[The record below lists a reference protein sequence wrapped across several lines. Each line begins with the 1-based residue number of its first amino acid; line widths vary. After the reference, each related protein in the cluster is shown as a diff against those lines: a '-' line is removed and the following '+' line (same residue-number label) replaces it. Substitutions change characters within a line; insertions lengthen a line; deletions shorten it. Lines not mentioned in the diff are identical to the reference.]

1 MAKLCH
7 AERNSLG
14 LPIKLS
20 SIRRFFKL
28 PFLRWVPEYQQ
39 PGVVRA
45 DLLAG
50 LTGAVVVLP
59 QGIAFA
65 LLAGMPPHYGLY
77 AAMVPCITAALFGS
91 SRLMVTGPANAISLT
106 TMALI
111 APLAIPESQHYVALV
126 LTLSFLIGAIQIAL
140 GLGGAGKW
148 VEKVPHSVI
157 VGFTAGAA
165 VLIINSQV
173 GTLLGIEIN
182 RGTNVLDTI
191 GQSMSAIKNGQWRP
205 EVLLLVV
212 ITLIVMRLWKPLNQW
227 VPAML
232 IAVIVGSVAL
242 LVLEKYFP
250 VFDQIRRVSAI
261 PGALPPLSFPQL
273 TIDHLQILFGPV
285 LVMTL
290 LASTEAM
297 AIARAVALKRNDSF
311 DANQE
316 FVGQGLA
323 NVAGSFFS
331 AYPSS
336 GSFNR
341 SGVNLAANAK
351 TPLSAISAALFLIII
366 LAFISPLAEY
376 LPYAVIAALLLAV
389 AWSLIDVKQ
398 IRHEI
403 NLGPRE
409 WIPMLITG
417 LGTVLIS
424 LEWAV
429 LGGICMA
436 AIAKRWP
443 ASAK

>member
-1 MAKLCH
+1 L
-7 AERNSLG
+7 
-14 LPIKLS
+14 
-20 SIRRFFKL
+20 RFSF
-28 PFLRWVPEYQQ
+28 PFARWLPEYQQ

-50 LTGAVVVLP
+50 LTGAIVVLP

-77 AAMVPCITAALFGS
+77 AAMVPCIIAALFGS

-111 APLAIPESQHYVALV
+111 APLAIPESEHYVVLV
-126 LTLSFLIGAIQIAL
+126 LTLSFLIGVIQIAL
-140 GLGGAGKW
+140 GLAGAGKW

-173 GTLLGIEIN
+173 GTLLGIEIA
-182 RGTNVLDTI
+182 RGTNVLETI
-191 GQSMSAIKNGQWRP
+191 KQTSTAIYQGQWRP
-205 EVLLLVV
+205 QVLTLVL
-212 ITLIVMRLWKPLNQW
+212 ITLVTMRLWKPLNRW
-227 VPAML
+227 IPAML
-232 IAVIVGSVAL
+232 VAVIIGSIAL
-242 LVLEKYFP
+242 VVLERYVAEFAG
-250 VFDQIRRVSAI
+250 IRKVSAI
-261 PGALPPLSFPQL
+261 PGALPPLSYPVL
-273 TIDHLQILFGPV
+273 SLEHLQLLFGPV

-297 AIARAVALKRNDSF
+297 AIARALALKRNDAF

-316 FVGQGLA
+316 FIGQGLA
-323 NVAGSFFS
+323 NVGGSFFS

-341 SGVNLAANAK
+341 SGVNLAANAQ
-351 TPLSAISAALFLIII
+351 TPLAAICAAVFLLVI
-366 LAFISPLAEY
+366 LIFVSPLAEY

-389 AWSLIDVKQ
+389 AWNLIDLGQ
-398 IRHEI
+398 IRHEFRS
-403 NLGPRE
+403 GAHE
-409 WIPMLITG
+409 WIPMVITG
-417 LGTVLIS
+417 VGTVTIS

-429 LGGICMA
+429 LAGICSA
-436 AIAKRWP
+436 AIAKRIHG
-443 ASAK
+443 SAK

>member
-1 MAKLCH
+1 M
-7 AERNSLG
+7 
-14 LPIKLS
+14 
-20 SIRRFFKL
+20 RFSL
-28 PFLRWVPEYQQ
+28 PFARWLPEYQK

-50 LTGAVVVLP
+50 LTGAIVVLP

-77 AAMVPCITAALFGS
+77 AAMVPCIIAALFGS

-111 APLAIPESQHYVALV
+111 APLAIPESEHYVVLV
-126 LTLSFLIGAIQIAL
+126 LTLSFLIGVIQIAL
-140 GLGGAGKW
+140 GLGGVGKW

-173 GTLLGIEIN
+173 GTLLGIEIA
-182 RGTNVLDTI
+182 RGTSVLDTI
-191 GQSMSAIKNGQWRP
+191 VQTTIAIHQGQWRP
-205 EVLLLVV
+205 QVLALVL
-212 ITLIVMRLWKPLNQW
+212 ITLVTMRLWKPLNRW
-227 VPAML
+227 IPAML

-242 LVLEKYFP
+242 LVLEQYFTE
-250 VFDQIRRVSAI
+250 FSGIRKVSAI
-261 PGALPPLSFPQL
+261 PGALPPLSYTVL
-273 TIDHLQILFGPV
+273 SLEHLQILFGPV

-297 AIARAVALKRNDSF
+297 AIARALALKRNDSF

-316 FVGQGLA
+316 FIGQGLA
-323 NVAGSFFS
+323 NVGGSFFS

-341 SGVNLAANAK
+341 SGVNLAANAQ
-351 TPLSAISAALFLIII
+351 TPFAAICAAIFLLVI
-366 LAFISPLAEY
+366 LIFVSPLAEH

-389 AWSLIDVKQ
+389 AWNLIDLGQ
-398 IRHEI
+398 IRHEFRS
-403 NLGPRE
+403 GAQE
-409 WIPMLITG
+409 WIPMVITA
-417 LGTVLIS
+417 LGTVTIS

-429 LGGICMA
+429 LAGICSA
-436 AIAKRWP
+436 AIAKRIG

>member
-1 MAKLCH
+1 M
-7 AERNSLG
+7 
-14 LPIKLS
+14 
-20 SIRRFFKL
+20 RFSL
-28 PFLRWVPEYQQ
+28 PFTRWLPEYQK

-50 LTGAVVVLP
+50 LTGAIVVLP

-77 AAMVPCITAALFGS
+77 AAMAPCIIAALFGS

-111 APLAIPESQHYVALV
+111 APLAIPESEHYVVLV
-126 LTLSFLIGAIQIAL
+126 LTLSFLIGVIQIAL

-173 GTLLGIEIN
+173 GTLLGIEIA
-182 RGTNVLDTI
+182 RGTSVVDTI
-191 GQSMSAIKNGQWRP
+191 VQTIIAIHQGQWRP
-205 EVLLLVV
+205 QVLALVL
-212 ITLIVMRLWKPLNQW
+212 ITLVTMRLWKPLNRW
-227 VPAML
+227 IPAML
-232 IAVIVGSVAL
+232 IAVITGSVAL
-242 LVLEKYFP
+242 LVLEQYFTE
-250 VFDQIRRVSAI
+250 FSGIRKVSAI
-261 PGALPPLSFPQL
+261 PGALPPLSYPAL
-273 TIDHLQILFGPV
+273 TLEHLQLLFGPV

-297 AIARAVALKRNDSF
+297 AIARALALKRNDSF

-316 FVGQGLA
+316 FIGQGLA
-323 NVAGSFFS
+323 NVGGSFFS

-341 SGVNLAANAK
+341 SGVNLAANAQ
-351 TPLSAISAALFLIII
+351 TPLAAICAAVFLLVI
-366 LAFISPLAEY
+366 LIFVSPLAEH

-389 AWSLIDVKQ
+389 AWNLIDLRQ
-398 IRHEI
+398 IRHEFRS
-403 NLGPRE
+403 GAQE
-409 WIPMLITG
+409 WIPMVITG
-417 LGTVLIS
+417 VGTVTIS

-429 LGGICMA
+429 LAGICSA
-436 AIAKRWP
+436 AIAKRIS

>member
-1 MAKLCH
+1 M
-7 AERNSLG
+7 
-14 LPIKLS
+14 
-20 SIRRFFKL
+20 L
-28 PFLRWVPEYQQ
+28 PFLRWLPEYKK
-39 PGVVRA
+39 PNVVRL

-50 LTGAVVVLP
+50 LTGAIVVLP

-77 AAMVPCITAALFGS
+77 AAMVPCIIAALFGS

-111 APLAIPESQHYVALV
+111 APLALPESDQYVILV
-126 LTLSFLIGAIQIAL
+126 ITLSFLVGLIQVLL
-140 GLGGAGKW
+140 GFAGVGKW

-157 VGFTAGAA
+157 VGFTTGAA

-173 GTLLGIEIN
+173 GTLLGIEIP
-182 RGTNVLDTI
+182 RGTDVFNTAIQAVKAIII
-191 GQSMSAIKNGQWRP
+191 GKWRP
-205 EVLLLVV
+205 EVLALVLL
-212 ITLIVMRLWKPLNQW
+212 TLISMRLWKPLNKW

-232 IAVIVGSVAL
+232 IAVIIGSLAL
-242 LVLEKYFP
+242 WVLEKYFIS
-250 VFDQIRRVSAI
+250 FHDIRRVSGI
-261 PGALPPLSFPQL
+261 PGALPPLSYPHL
-273 TIDHLQILFGPV
+273 SVAHLQILFGPV

-297 AIARAVALKRNDSF
+297 AIARALALKRQDAFN
-311 DANQE
+311 ANQE
-316 FVGQGLA
+316 FIGQGLA

-341 SGVNLAANAK
+341 SGVNIAANAQ
-351 TPLSAISAALFLIII
+351 TPLSAISAAVFLIII

-376 LPYAVIAALLLAV
+376 LPYAVIAALLLSV
-389 AWSLIDVKQ
+389 AWNLID
-398 IRHEI
+398 
-403 NLGPRE
+403 LGNIKKEFKSGPQE

-417 LGTVLIS
+417 IGTITVS

-429 LGGICMA
+429 LAGICSA
-436 AIAKRWP
+436 AIASRLVRSHK
-443 ASAK
+443 

>member
-1 MAKLCH
+1 M
-7 AERNSLG
+7 
-14 LPIKLS
+14 
-20 SIRRFFKL
+20 RFSL
-28 PFLRWVPEYQQ
+28 PFARWLPEYQQ

-50 LTGAVVVLP
+50 LTGAIVVLP

-77 AAMVPCITAALFGS
+77 AAMVPCVIAALFGS

-111 APLAIPESQHYVALV
+111 APLAIPESEHYVALV
-126 LTLSFLIGAIQIAL
+126 LTLSFLIGVIQIAL

-173 GTLLGIEIN
+173 GTLLGIEIA
-182 RGTNVLDTI
+182 RSTSALDTI
-191 GQSMSAIKNGQWRP
+191 QQTMIAIHQGQWRP
-205 EVLLLVV
+205 QVLVLVL
-212 ITLIVMRLWKPLNQW
+212 ITLVTMRLWRPLNQW
-227 VPAML
+227 IPAML
-232 IAVIVGSVAL
+232 IAVIVGSIAL
-242 LVLEKYFP
+242 LVLEQYFTE
-250 VFDQIRRVSAI
+250 FSGIRKVSAI
-261 PGALPPLSFPQL
+261 PGALPPLSYPVL
-273 TIDHLQILFGPV
+273 SLEHLQLLFGPV

-297 AIARAVALKRNDSF
+297 AIARALALKRNDSF

-316 FVGQGLA
+316 FIAQGLA
-323 NVAGSFFS
+323 NVGGSFFS

-341 SGVNLAANAK
+341 SGVNLAANAQ
-351 TPLSAISAALFLIII
+351 TPLAAICAAVFLLVI
-366 LAFISPLAEY
+366 LIFVSPLAEH

-389 AWSLIDVKQ
+389 AWNLIDLGQ
-398 IRHEI
+398 IRHEFRS
-403 NLGPRE
+403 GAQE
-409 WIPMLITG
+409 WIPMVITG
-417 LGTVLIS
+417 VGTVTIS

-429 LGGICMA
+429 LAGICSA
-436 AIAKRWP
+436 AIAKRIG

>member
-1 MAKLCH
+1 M
-7 AERNSLG
+7 
-14 LPIKLS
+14 
-20 SIRRFFKL
+20 RFSL
-28 PFLRWVPEYQQ
+28 PFTRWLPEYQK

-45 DLLAG
+45 DLLAR
-50 LTGAVVVLP
+50 LTGAIVVLP

-77 AAMVPCITAALFGS
+77 AAMVPCIIAALFGS

-111 APLAIPESQHYVALV
+111 APLAIPESEHYVVLV
-126 LTLSFLIGAIQIAL
+126 LTLSFLIGVIQIAL

-173 GTLLGIEIN
+173 GTLLGIEIA
-182 RGTNVLDTI
+182 RGTSVVDTI
-191 GQSMSAIKNGQWRP
+191 VQTIIAIHQSQWRP
-205 EVLLLVV
+205 QVLALVL
-212 ITLIVMRLWKPLNQW
+212 ITLVTMRLWKPLNRW
-227 VPAML
+227 IPAML
-232 IAVIVGSVAL
+232 IAVITGSVAL
-242 LVLEKYFP
+242 LVLEQYFIE
-250 VFDQIRRVSAI
+250 FSGIRKVSAI
-261 PGALPPLSFPQL
+261 PGALPPLSYPVL
-273 TIDHLQILFGPV
+273 SLEHLQLLFGPV

-297 AIARAVALKRNDSF
+297 AIARALALKRNDSF

-316 FVGQGLA
+316 FIGQGLA
-323 NVAGSFFS
+323 NVGGSFFS

-341 SGVNLAANAK
+341 SGVNLAANAQ
-351 TPLSAISAALFLIII
+351 TPLAAICAAVFLLVI
-366 LAFISPLAEY
+366 LIFVSPLAEH

-389 AWSLIDVKQ
+389 AWNLIDLGQ
-398 IRHEI
+398 IRHEFRS
-403 NLGPRE
+403 GAQE
-409 WIPMLITG
+409 WIPMVITG
-417 LGTVLIS
+417 VGTVTIS

-429 LGGICMA
+429 LAGICSA
-436 AIAKRWP
+436 AIAKRIG

>member
-1 MAKLCH
+1 L
-7 AERNSLG
+7 
-14 LPIKLS
+14 
-20 SIRRFFKL
+20 RFSL
-28 PFLRWVPEYQQ
+28 PFARWLPEYQR

-50 LTGAVVVLP
+50 LTGAIVVLP

-77 AAMVPCITAALFGS
+77 AAILPCIIAALFGS

-111 APLAIPESQHYVALV
+111 APLAIPESEHYVVLV
-126 LTLSFLIGAIQIAL
+126 LTLSFLLGIIQIAL

-165 VLIINSQV
+165 VLIMNSQV
-173 GTLLGIEIN
+173 GTLLGIEIA
-182 RGTNVLDTI
+182 RGTSVIDTVQQTI
-191 GQSMSAIKNGQWRP
+191 MAIHQGQWRP
-205 EVLLLVV
+205 EVLALVL
-212 ITLIVMRLWKPLNQW
+212 ITLVTMRLWKPLNRW

-242 LVLEKYFP
+242 LILERYFP
-250 VFDQIRRVSAI
+250 ELNAIRRVGAI
-261 PGALPPLSFPQL
+261 PAALPPLSYPVL
-273 TIDHLQILFGPV
+273 TLEHLQLLFGPV

-297 AIARAVALKRNDSF
+297 AIARALALKRNDSF

-316 FVGQGLA
+316 FIGQGLA
-323 NVAGSFFS
+323 NVGGSFFS

-341 SGVNLAANAK
+341 SGVNLAANAQ
-351 TPLSAISAALFLIII
+351 TPLAAIAAALFLAVI
-366 LAFISPLAEY
+366 LIFVSHLAAY
-376 LPYAVIAALLLAV
+376 LPYPVIAALLLAV
-389 AWSLIDVKQ
+389 AWNLIDLHQ
-398 IRHEI
+398 IRHEFRS
-403 NLGPRE
+403 GAQE
-409 WIPMLITG
+409 WIPMVITG
-417 LGTVLIS
+417 IGTVSLS

-429 LGGICMA
+429 LVGICSA
-436 AIAKRWP
+436 AMMKRIFS
-443 ASAK
+443 SAK

>member
-1 MAKLCH
+1 M
-7 AERNSLG
+7 
-14 LPIKLS
+14 
-20 SIRRFFKL
+20 RFSL
-28 PFLRWVPEYQQ
+28 PFARWLPEYQK

-50 LTGAVVVLP
+50 LTGAIVVLP

-77 AAMVPCITAALFGS
+77 AAMVPCIIAALFGS

-111 APLAIPESQHYVALV
+111 APLAIPESEHYVVLV
-126 LTLSFLIGAIQIAL
+126 LTLSFLIGVIQIAL
-140 GLGGAGKW
+140 GLGGVGKW

-173 GTLLGIEIN
+173 GTLLGIEIA
-182 RGTNVLDTI
+182 RGTSVLDTI
-191 GQSMSAIKNGQWRP
+191 VQTTIAIHQGQWRP
-205 EVLLLVV
+205 QVLALVL
-212 ITLIVMRLWKPLNQW
+212 ITLVTMRLWKPLNRW
-227 VPAML
+227 IPAML

-242 LVLEKYFP
+242 LVLEQYFTE
-250 VFDQIRRVSAI
+250 FSGIRKVSAI
-261 PGALPPLSFPQL
+261 PGALPPLSYPAL
-273 TIDHLQILFGPV
+273 SLEHLQILFGPV

-297 AIARAVALKRNDSF
+297 AIARALALKRNDSF

-316 FVGQGLA
+316 FIGQGLA
-323 NVAGSFFS
+323 NVGGSFFS

-341 SGVNLAANAK
+341 SGVNLAANAQ
-351 TPLSAISAALFLIII
+351 TPLAAICAAIFLLVI
-366 LAFISPLAEY
+366 LIFVSPLAEH

-389 AWSLIDVKQ
+389 AWNLIDLGQ
-398 IRHEI
+398 IRHEFRS
-403 NLGPRE
+403 GAQE
-409 WIPMLITG
+409 WIPMVITA
-417 LGTVLIS
+417 LGTVTIS

-429 LGGICMA
+429 LAGICSA
-436 AIAKRWP
+436 AIAKRIS

>member
-1 MAKLCH
+1 M
-7 AERNSLG
+7 
-14 LPIKLS
+14 
-20 SIRRFFKL
+20 RFSF
-28 PFLRWVPEYQQ
+28 PFTRWLPEYQQ

-50 LTGAVVVLP
+50 LTGAIVVLP

-77 AAMVPCITAALFGS
+77 AAMVPCIIAALFGS

-111 APLAIPESQHYVALV
+111 APLAIPESEHYVVLV
-126 LTLSFLIGAIQIAL
+126 LTLSFLIGVIQIAL

-173 GTLLGIEIN
+173 GTLLGIEIA
-182 RGTNVLDTI
+182 RGTNVLETI
-191 GQSMSAIKNGQWRP
+191 KQASAAIYQGQWRP
-205 EVLLLVV
+205 QVLTLVL
-212 ITLIVMRLWKPLNQW
+212 ITLVTMRLWKPLNRW
-227 VPAML
+227 IPAML
-232 IAVIVGSVAL
+232 VAVIVGSIAL
-242 LVLEKYFP
+242 VVLERYVAEFAG
-250 VFDQIRRVSAI
+250 IRKVSAI
-261 PGALPPLSFPQL
+261 PGALPPLSYPVL
-273 TIDHLQILFGPV
+273 SLEHLQLLFGPV

-297 AIARAVALKRNDSF
+297 AIARALALKRNDAF

-316 FVGQGLA
+316 FIGQGLA
-323 NVAGSFFS
+323 NVGGSFFS

-341 SGVNLAANAK
+341 SGVNLAANAQ
-351 TPLSAISAALFLIII
+351 TPLAAICAAVFLLVI
-366 LAFISPLAEY
+366 LIFVSPLAEY

-389 AWSLIDVKQ
+389 AWNLIDLGQ
-398 IRHEI
+398 IRHEFRS
-403 NLGPRE
+403 GAHE
-409 WIPMLITG
+409 WIPMVITG
-417 LGTVLIS
+417 VGTVTIS

-429 LGGICMA
+429 LAGICSA
-436 AIAKRWP
+436 AIAKRIHG
-443 ASAK
+443 SAK

>member
-1 MAKLCH
+1 M
-7 AERNSLG
+7 
-14 LPIKLS
+14 
-20 SIRRFFKL
+20 L
-28 PFLRWVPEYQQ
+28 PFLRWLPEYKK
-39 PGVVRA
+39 PNVVRL

-50 LTGAVVVLP
+50 LTGAIVVLP

-77 AAMVPCITAALFGS
+77 AAMVPCIIAALFGS

-111 APLAIPESQHYVALV
+111 APLALPESDQYVILV
-126 LTLSFLIGAIQIAL
+126 ITLSFLVGLIQVLL
-140 GLGGAGKW
+140 GFAGVGKW

-157 VGFTAGAA
+157 VGFTNGAA

-173 GTLLGIEIN
+173 GTLLGIEIP
-182 RGTNVLDTI
+182 RGTDVFNTAIQAVKAIII
-191 GQSMSAIKNGQWRP
+191 GKWRP
-205 EVLLLVV
+205 EVLALVLV
-212 ITLIVMRLWKPLNQW
+212 TLISMRLWKPLNKW

-232 IAVIVGSVAL
+232 IAVIIGSLAL
-242 LVLEKYFP
+242 WVLEKYFIS
-250 VFDQIRRVSAI
+250 FHDIRRVSGI
-261 PGALPPLSFPQL
+261 PGALPPLSYPHL
-273 TIDHLQILFGPV
+273 SVAHLQILFGPV

-297 AIARAVALKRNDSF
+297 AIARALALKRQDAFN
-311 DANQE
+311 ANQE
-316 FVGQGLA
+316 FIGQGLA

-341 SGVNLAANAK
+341 SGVNIAANAQ
-351 TPLSAISAALFLIII
+351 TPLSAISAAVFLIII

-376 LPYAVIAALLLAV
+376 LPYAVIAALLLSV
-389 AWSLIDVKQ
+389 AWNLID
-398 IRHEI
+398 
-403 NLGPRE
+403 LGNIKKEFKSGPQE

-417 LGTVLIS
+417 IGTITVS

-429 LGGICMA
+429 LAGICSA
-436 AIAKRWP
+436 AIASRLVRSHK
-443 ASAK
+443 

>member
-1 MAKLCH
+1 M
-7 AERNSLG
+7 
-14 LPIKLS
+14 
-20 SIRRFFKL
+20 RFSF
-28 PFLRWVPEYQQ
+28 PFTRWLPEYQQ

-50 LTGAVVVLP
+50 LTGAIVVLP

-77 AAMVPCITAALFGS
+77 AAMVPCIIAALFGS

-111 APLAIPESQHYVALV
+111 APLAIPESEHYVVLV
-126 LTLSFLIGAIQIAL
+126 LTLSFLIGVIQIAL

-173 GTLLGIEIN
+173 GTLLGIEIA
-182 RGTNVLDTI
+182 RGTNVLETI
-191 GQSMSAIKNGQWRP
+191 KQTSTAIYHGQWRP
-205 EVLLLVV
+205 QVLTLVL
-212 ITLIVMRLWKPLNQW
+212 ITLVTMRLWKPLNRW
-227 VPAML
+227 IPAML
-232 IAVIVGSVAL
+232 VAVIVGSIAL
-242 LVLEKYFP
+242 VVLEHYVAEFAG
-250 VFDQIRRVSAI
+250 IRKVSAI
-261 PGALPPLSFPQL
+261 PGALPPLSYPVL
-273 TIDHLQILFGPV
+273 SLEHLQLLFGPV

-297 AIARAVALKRNDSF
+297 AIARALALKRNDAF

-316 FVGQGLA
+316 FIGQGLA
-323 NVAGSFFS
+323 NVGGSFFS

-341 SGVNLAANAK
+341 SGVNLAANAQ
-351 TPLSAISAALFLIII
+351 TPLAAICAAVFLLVI
-366 LAFISPLAEY
+366 LIFVSPLAEY

-389 AWSLIDVKQ
+389 AWNLIDLGQ
-398 IRHEI
+398 IRHEFRS
-403 NLGPRE
+403 GAHE
-409 WIPMLITG
+409 WIPMVITG
-417 LGTVLIS
+417 VGTVTIS

-429 LGGICMA
+429 LAGICSA
-436 AIAKRWP
+436 AIAKRIHG
-443 ASAK
+443 SAK

>member
-1 MAKLCH
+1 M
-7 AERNSLG
+7 
-14 LPIKLS
+14 
-20 SIRRFFKL
+20 RFSF
-28 PFLRWVPEYQQ
+28 PFTRWLPEYQQ

-50 LTGAVVVLP
+50 LTGAIVVLP

-77 AAMVPCITAALFGS
+77 AAMVPCIIAALFGS

-111 APLAIPESQHYVALV
+111 APLAIVESEHYVVLV
-126 LTLSFLIGAIQIAL
+126 LTLSFLIGVIQIAL

-173 GTLLGIEIN
+173 GTLLGIEIA
-182 RGTNVLDTI
+182 RGTNVLETI
-191 GQSMSAIKNGQWRP
+191 KQASAAIYQGQWRP
-205 EVLLLVV
+205 QVLTLVL
-212 ITLIVMRLWKPLNQW
+212 ITLVTMRLWKPLNRW
-227 VPAML
+227 IPAML
-232 IAVIVGSVAL
+232 VAVIVGSIALVILERYVA
-242 LVLEKYFP
+242 EFSG
-250 VFDQIRRVSAI
+250 IRKVSAI
-261 PGALPPLSFPQL
+261 PGALPPFSYPVLSL
-273 TIDHLQILFGPV
+273 EHLQLLFGPV

-297 AIARAVALKRNDSF
+297 AIARALALKRNDEF

-316 FVGQGLA
+316 FIGQGLA
-323 NVAGSFFS
+323 NVGGSFFS

-341 SGVNLAANAK
+341 SGVNLAANAQ
-351 TPLSAISAALFLIII
+351 TPLAAICAAVFLLVI
-366 LAFISPLAEY
+366 LIFVSPLAEY

-389 AWSLIDVKQ
+389 AWNLIDFGQ
-398 IRHEI
+398 IRHEFRS
-403 NLGPRE
+403 GAHE
-409 WIPMLITG
+409 WIPMVITG
-417 LGTVLIS
+417 VGTVTIS

-429 LGGICMA
+429 LAGICSA
-436 AIAKRWP
+436 AIAKRIHG
-443 ASAK
+443 SAK

>member
-1 MAKLCH
+1 M
-7 AERNSLG
+7 
-14 LPIKLS
+14 
-20 SIRRFFKL
+20 RFSL
-28 PFLRWVPEYQQ
+28 PFTRWLPEYQK

-50 LTGAVVVLP
+50 LTGAIVVLP

-77 AAMVPCITAALFGS
+77 AAMVPCIIAALFGS

-111 APLAIPESQHYVALV
+111 APLAIPESEHYVVLV
-126 LTLSFLIGAIQIAL
+126 LTLSFLIGVIQITL

-148 VEKVPHSVI
+148 VEKVPHAVI

-173 GTLLGIEIN
+173 GTLLGIEIA
-182 RGTNVLDTI
+182 RGTSVLDTI
-191 GQSMSAIKNGQWRP
+191 EQTVVAIHEGQWRP
-205 EVLLLVV
+205 QVLALVL
-212 ITLIVMRLWKPLNQW
+212 ITLITMRLWQPFNRW
-227 VPAML
+227 IPGML
-232 IAVIVGSVAL
+232 IAVIVGSIAL
-242 LVLEKYFP
+242 VILERYFTE
-250 VFDQIRRVSAI
+250 FSGIRKVSAI
-261 PGALPPLSFPQL
+261 PAALPPLSYPVL
-273 TIDHLQILFGPV
+273 SLEHLQLLFGPV

-297 AIARAVALKRNDSF
+297 AIARALALKRNDSF

-316 FVGQGLA
+316 FIGQGLA
-323 NVAGSFFS
+323 NVGGSFFS

-341 SGVNLAANAK
+341 SGVNLAANAQ
-351 TPLSAISAALFLIII
+351 TPLAAIGAAVFLLVI
-366 LAFISPLAEY
+366 LIFISPLAEY

-389 AWSLIDVKQ
+389 AKNLIDMEQ
-398 IRHEI
+398 IRHEFRS
-403 NLGPRE
+403 GPQE
-409 WIPMLITG
+409 WIPMVITG
-417 LGTVLIS
+417 IGTVTIS

-429 LGGICMA
+429 LAGICSA
-436 AIAKRWP
+436 AIAKRIGT
-443 ASAK
+443 SAK

>member
-1 MAKLCH
+1 L
-7 AERNSLG
+7 
-14 LPIKLS
+14 
-20 SIRRFFKL
+20 RFSF
-28 PFLRWVPEYQQ
+28 PFARWLPEYQQ

-50 LTGAVVVLP
+50 LTGAIVVLP

-77 AAMVPCITAALFGS
+77 AAMVPCIIAALFGS

-111 APLAIPESQHYVALV
+111 APLAIPESEHYVVLV
-126 LTLSFLIGAIQIAL
+126 LTLSFLIGVIQIAL

-173 GTLLGIEIN
+173 GTLLGIEIA
-182 RGTNVLDTI
+182 RGTNVLETI
-191 GQSMSAIKNGQWRP
+191 KQTCAAIYQGQWRP
-205 EVLLLVV
+205 QVLTLVL
-212 ITLIVMRLWKPLNQW
+212 ITLVTMRLWKPLNRW
-227 VPAML
+227 IPAML
-232 IAVIVGSVAL
+232 VAVIVGSIAL
-242 LVLEKYFP
+242 VVLERYVAEFSG
-250 VFDQIRRVSAI
+250 IRKVSAI
-261 PGALPPLSFPQL
+261 PGALPPLSYPVL
-273 TIDHLQILFGPV
+273 SLEHLQLLFGPV

-297 AIARAVALKRNDSF
+297 AIARALALKRNDAF

-316 FVGQGLA
+316 FIGQGLA
-323 NVAGSFFS
+323 NVGGSFFS

-341 SGVNLAANAK
+341 SGVNLAANAQ
-351 TPLSAISAALFLIII
+351 TPLAAICAAVFLLVI
-366 LAFISPLAEY
+366 LIFVSPLAEY

-389 AWSLIDVKQ
+389 AWNLIDLGQ
-398 IRHEI
+398 IRHEFRS
-403 NLGPRE
+403 GAHE
-409 WIPMLITG
+409 WLPMVITG
-417 LGTVLIS
+417 VGTVTIS

-429 LGGICMA
+429 LAGICSA
-436 AIAKRWP
+436 AIAKRIHG
-443 ASAK
+443 SAK

>member
-1 MAKLCH
+1 M
-7 AERNSLG
+7 
-14 LPIKLS
+14 
-20 SIRRFFKL
+20 L
-28 PFLRWVPEYQQ
+28 PFLRWLPEYKK
-39 PGVVRA
+39 PNVVRL

-50 LTGAVVVLP
+50 LTGAIVVLP

-77 AAMVPCITAALFGS
+77 AAMVPCIIAALFGS

-111 APLAIPESQHYVALV
+111 APLALPESDQYVILV
-126 LTLSFLIGAIQIAL
+126 ITLSFLVGLIQVLL
-140 GLGGAGKW
+140 GFAGVGKW

-157 VGFTAGAA
+157 VGFTTGAA

-173 GTLLGIEIN
+173 GTLLGIEIP
-182 RGTNVLDTI
+182 RGTDVFNTAIQAVKAIII
-191 GQSMSAIKNGQWRP
+191 GKWRP
-205 EVLLLVV
+205 EVLALVLV
-212 ITLIVMRLWKPLNQW
+212 TLISMRLWKPLNKW

-232 IAVIVGSVAL
+232 IAVIIGSLAL
-242 LVLEKYFP
+242 WVLEKYFIS
-250 VFDQIRRVSAI
+250 FHDIRRVSGI
-261 PGALPPLSFPQL
+261 PGALPPLSYPHL
-273 TIDHLQILFGPV
+273 SVAHLQILFGPV

-297 AIARAVALKRNDSF
+297 AIARALALKRQDAFN
-311 DANQE
+311 ANQE
-316 FVGQGLA
+316 FIGQGLA

-341 SGVNLAANAK
+341 SGVNIAANAQ
-351 TPLSAISAALFLIII
+351 TPLSAISAAVFLIII

-376 LPYAVIAALLLAV
+376 LPYAVIAALLLSV
-389 AWSLIDVKQ
+389 AWNLID
-398 IRHEI
+398 
-403 NLGPRE
+403 LGNIKKEFKSGPQE

-417 LGTVLIS
+417 IGTISVS

-429 LGGICMA
+429 LAGICSA
-436 AIAKRWP
+436 AIASRLVRSHK
-443 ASAK
+443 

>member
-1 MAKLCH
+1 M
-7 AERNSLG
+7 
-14 LPIKLS
+14 
-20 SIRRFFKL
+20 RFSL
-28 PFLRWVPEYQQ
+28 PFARWLPEYQQ

-50 LTGAVVVLP
+50 LTGAIVVLP

-77 AAMVPCITAALFGS
+77 AAMVPCIIAALFGS

-111 APLAIPESQHYVALV
+111 APLAIPESEHYVALV
-126 LTLSFLIGAIQIAL
+126 LTLSFLIGVIQIAL

-173 GTLLGIEIN
+173 GPLLGIEIA
-182 RGTNVLDTI
+182 RGTSVLNTI
-191 GQSMSAIKNGQWRP
+191 QQTIVAIHQGQWRP
-205 EVLLLVV
+205 QVLSLVL
-212 ITLIVMRLWKPLNQW
+212 ITLVTMRLWKPLNRW
-227 VPAML
+227 IPAML
-232 IAVIVGSVAL
+232 IAVIAGSVAL
-242 LVLEKYFP
+242 LILEHYFTE
-250 VFDQIRRVSAI
+250 FSGIRKVSAI
-261 PGALPPLSFPQL
+261 PGALPPLSYPVL
-273 TIDHLQILFGPV
+273 SLEHLQLLFGPV

-297 AIARAVALKRNDSF
+297 AIARAMALKRNDSF

-316 FVGQGLA
+316 FIGQGLA
-323 NVAGSFFS
+323 NVGGSFFS

-341 SGVNLAANAK
+341 SGVNLAANAQ
-351 TPLSAISAALFLIII
+351 TPLAAICAAVFLLVI
-366 LAFISPLAEY
+366 LLFISPLAEY

-389 AWSLIDVKQ
+389 AWNLIDLRQ
-398 IRHEI
+398 IRHEFRS
-403 NLGPRE
+403 GAQE
-409 WIPMLITG
+409 WIPMVITG
-417 LGTVLIS
+417 LGTITIS

-429 LGGICMA
+429 LAGICSA
-436 AIAKRWP
+436 AIAKRIG

>member
-1 MAKLCH
+1 M
-7 AERNSLG
+7 
-14 LPIKLS
+14 
-20 SIRRFFKL
+20 RFSL
-28 PFLRWVPEYQQ
+28 PFARWLPEYQK

-50 LTGAVVVLP
+50 LTGAIVVLP

-77 AAMVPCITAALFGS
+77 AAMVPCIIAALFGS

-111 APLAIPESQHYVALV
+111 APLAIPESEHYVVLV
-126 LTLSFLIGAIQIAL
+126 LTLSFLIGVIQIAL
-140 GLGGAGKW
+140 GLGGVGKW

-173 GTLLGIEIN
+173 GTLLGIEIA
-182 RGTNVLDTI
+182 RGTSVLDTI
-191 GQSMSAIKNGQWRP
+191 VQTTIAIHQGQWRP
-205 EVLLLVV
+205 QVLALVL
-212 ITLIVMRLWKPLNQW
+212 ITLVTMRLWKPLNRW
-227 VPAML
+227 IPAML

-242 LVLEKYFP
+242 LVLEQYFTE
-250 VFDQIRRVSAI
+250 FSGIRKVSAI
-261 PGALPPLSFPQL
+261 PGALPPLSYPAL
-273 TIDHLQILFGPV
+273 SLEHLQILFGPV

-297 AIARAVALKRNDSF
+297 AIARALALKRNDSF

-316 FVGQGLA
+316 FIGQGLA
-323 NVAGSFFS
+323 NVGGSFFS

-341 SGVNLAANAK
+341 SGVNLAANAQ
-351 TPLSAISAALFLIII
+351 TPLAAICAAIFLLVI
-366 LAFISPLAEY
+366 LIFVSPLAEH

-389 AWSLIDVKQ
+389 AWNLIDLGQ
-398 IRHEI
+398 IRHEFRS
-403 NLGPRE
+403 GAQE
-409 WIPMLITG
+409 WIPMVITG
-417 LGTVLIS
+417 VGTVTIS

-429 LGGICMA
+429 LAGICSA
-436 AIAKRWP
+436 AIAKRIG

>member
-1 MAKLCH
+1 M
-7 AERNSLG
+7 
-14 LPIKLS
+14 
-20 SIRRFFKL
+20 RFSF
-28 PFLRWVPEYQQ
+28 PFARWLPEYQQ

-50 LTGAVVVLP
+50 LTGAIVVLP

-77 AAMVPCITAALFGS
+77 AAMVPCIIAALFGS

-111 APLAIPESQHYVALV
+111 APLAIPESEHYVVLV
-126 LTLSFLIGAIQIAL
+126 LTLSFLIGVIQIAL

-173 GTLLGIEIN
+173 GTLLGIEIA
-182 RGTNVLDTI
+182 RGTNVLETI
-191 GQSMSAIKNGQWRP
+191 KQASAAIYQGQWRP
-205 EVLLLVV
+205 QVLTLVL
-212 ITLIVMRLWKPLNQW
+212 ITLVTMRLWKPLNRW
-227 VPAML
+227 IPAML
-232 IAVIVGSVAL
+232 VAVIVGSIAL
-242 LVLEKYFP
+242 VVLERYVAEFAG
-250 VFDQIRRVSAI
+250 IRKVSAI
-261 PGALPPLSFPQL
+261 PGALPPLSYPVL
-273 TIDHLQILFGPV
+273 SLEHLQLLFGPV

-297 AIARAVALKRNDSF
+297 AIARALALKRNDAF
-311 DANQE
+311 NANQE
-316 FVGQGLA
+316 FIGQGLA
-323 NVAGSFFS
+323 NVGGSFFS

-341 SGVNLAANAK
+341 SGVNLAANAQ
-351 TPLSAISAALFLIII
+351 TPLAAICAAVFLLVI
-366 LAFISPLAEY
+366 LIFVSPLAEY

-389 AWSLIDVKQ
+389 AWNLIDLGQ
-398 IRHEI
+398 IRHEFRS
-403 NLGPRE
+403 GAHE
-409 WIPMLITG
+409 WIPMVITG
-417 LGTVLIS
+417 VGTVTIS

-429 LGGICMA
+429 LAGICSA
-436 AIAKRWP
+436 AIAKRIHV
-443 ASAK
+443 SAK